1 MLGYWFLI
9 AAVIALLF
17 GLAQRRRIR
26 RAASGKEPI
35 VTDEVLRRVLEEGTV
50 DLREEDEPLDED
62 RIRKAEEE
70 FWSRDWED
78 PDPWEG

>member
-1 MLGYWFLI
+1 M
-9 AAVIALLF
+9 
-17 GLAQRRRIR
+17 
-26 RAASGKEPI
+26 
-35 VTDEVLRRVLEEGTV
+35 TDEVLRRVLEEGTV